1 MKTKNSR
8 FDCLVARYYPAVY
21 GFASRLTDDPRQ
33 AIALTR
39 SAFESVRNQ
48 LAHLR
53 NRTSIVNALLSA
65 VIHAGL
71 AAA

>member
-1 MKTKNSR
+1 MKTKYSR
-8 FDCLVARYYPAVY
+8 FDSLVARYYPAVY

-39 SAFESVRNQ
+39 AAFEGARTQ
-48 LAHLR
+48 LEHLR